1 MTIPLQTITSLRTS
15 FNPFLRSA
23 RPCRLLLSLL
33 RNPTTVPSGSGAHI
47 DIKVTQLP
55 RNSTKE
61 PQLTVTF
68 KGGKEL
74 NIDVG
79 KRQMKIGD
87 VVEEIARV
95 GRIIEREES
104 LKGN

>member
-1 MTIPLQTITSLRTS
+1 MTIPREAITSLRTT
-15 FNPFLRSA
+15 FNPFARTA

-33 RNPTTVPSGSGAHI
+33 RNPSTTPASSPTHI

-55 RNSTKE
+55 RQSTQPPE
-61 PQLTVTF
+61 ITVGF

-74 NIDVG
+74 KIEVG

-95 GRIIEREES
+95 GRVIEREES
-104 LKGN
+104 LKG

>member
-1 MTIPLQTITSLRTS
+1 MTIPLQTIQTLRTS
-15 FNPFLRSA
+15 FNPFARSA
-23 RPCRLLLSLL
+23 RPCRILLSLL
-33 RNPTTVPSGSGAHI
+33 RNPSTTPASSPTHI

-55 RNSTKE
+55 RTSTKE
-61 PQLTVTF
+61 PEVTIGF

-74 NIDVG
+74 KIEVG

-95 GRIIEREES
+95 GRAIEREQT
-104 LKGN
+104 LKG

>member
-1 MTIPLQTITSLRTS
+1 MTIPVQTITSLRTS
-15 FNPFLRSA
+15 FNPFARSA

-33 RNPTTVPSGSGAHI
+33 RNPNTTPASSPTYV
-47 DIKVTQLP
+47 DIKVKQLP
-55 RNSTKE
+55 RNST
-61 PQLTVTF
+61 QLPEVTVNF

-74 NIDVG
+74 KIEVG

-95 GRIIEREES
+95 GRAIEREES
-104 LKGN
+104 LKG

>member
-1 MTIPLQTITSLRTS
+1 MTIPLATITSFRTS
-15 FNPFLRSA
+15 FNPFARSA

-33 RNPTTVPSGSGAHI
+33 RNPSTAPASSPTHI

-55 RNSTKE
+55 RTSTKE
-61 PQLTVTF
+61 PEVVIGF

-74 NIDVG
+74 KIEVG

-95 GRIIEREES
+95 GRTIEREET
-104 LKGN
+104 LKG